1 MSAHVDPGAPPPA
14 SALDPGAPP
23 PASMPPPPPSSGAVP
38 SHGPSAAAGGTRLVA
53 AMEHV
58 DRVVAAFLE
67 DIGRAVASVRA
78 EVASERDA
86 SIQAVDQ
93 AREHVAHAARQLAID
108 REDFERHR
116 ERQEADLERRWTE
129 LRQEQER
136 DKLERT
142 RAEREIRELSHRA
155 TAETQAAALVQ
166 MQAAQAAQAA
176 SFGIGIPAGG
186 GPGIGIPPP
195 GPFDAPPGMMPLAN
209 GMVGF
214 PPGAGPPGTDHARA
228 ETLDPYPYGAVPPTV
243 GYAETTGAGR
253 ASSSSRAGDPPSN
266 NPRLSGAGPPGP
278 PGSAAAHAGSEASS
292 GPELVFAV
300 GGLHRANA
308 PLWTAEV
315 FEAREGAWRV
325 LPEMSTA
332 RGYLGV
338 AHAPSPNG
346 GTSLLAIGGSDGA
359 STLAT
364 CEAFNY
370 GANAWRSVASM
381 SRPRI
386 WLSAASCQDA
396 IFAVGGYDGAEYL
409 DLVEAYRPGNAHHRD
424 HAGRW
429 TTCKPLSSGRS
440 TMGLCGLN
448 GTLYAA
454 GGFAAPRY
462 LATAEAY
469 DPGANQWWGVAPMA
483 SPRRDLGMC
492 ALEARGLVVALGG
505 YDGERYLGSVEA
517 LDPRTNR
524 WRALAPMRRPRQL
537 LAACARGDEAFAVG
551 GFDGRETVRTVE
563 VYDARADRWRDGAP
577 MSTARLGLGACCA

>member
-1 MSAHVDPGAPPPA
+1 
-14 SALDPGAPP
+14 
-23 PASMPPPPPSSGAVP
+23 
-38 SHGPSAAAGGTRLVA
+38 
-53 AMEHV
+53 MEHV

-176 SFGIGIPAGG
+176 SFGN
-186 GPGIGIPPP
+186 PGIGIPPP

-278 PGSAAAHAGSEASS
+278 PGSAAAHAGSDASS

-338 AHAPSPNG
+338 AHAPSSNG

-409 DLVEAYRPGNAHHRD
+409 DLVEAYRPGNADHRD

-454 GGFAAPRY
+454 GGFAAPQY
-462 LATAEAY
+462 LATAEAF
-469 DPGANQWWGVAPMA
+469 DPGRTSGGGWRLWRRRGATSGCARSRRGGSWWRSAGTTGSGTSGAW
-483 SPRRDLGMC
+483 RRWTRGRTGGGRWRRC
-492 ALEARGLVVALGG
+492 GGRGSSWRRARGGTRRSPSGG
-505 YDGERYLGSVEA
+505 STGGRRCG
-517 LDPRTNR
+517 R
-524 WRALAPMRRPRQL
+524 WRCTTRGRTDGGTGRP
-537 LAACARGDEAFAVG
+537 
-551 GFDGRETVRTVE
+551 
-563 VYDARADRWRDGAP
+563 
-577 MSTARLGLGACCA
+577 

>member
-1 MSAHVDPGAPPPA
+1 M
-14 SALDPGAPP
+14 
-23 PASMPPPPPSSGAVP
+23 
-38 SHGPSAAAGGTRLVA
+38 
-53 AMEHV
+53 
-58 DRVVAAFLE
+58 
-67 DIGRAVASVRA
+67 
-78 EVASERDA
+78 
-86 SIQAVDQ
+86 
-93 AREHVAHAARQLAID
+93 
-108 REDFERHR
+108 
-116 ERQEADLERRWTE
+116 
-129 LRQEQER
+129 
-136 DKLERT
+136 
-142 RAEREIRELSHRA
+142 
-155 TAETQAAALVQ
+155 
-166 MQAAQAAQAA
+166 
-176 SFGIGIPAGG
+176 
-186 GPGIGIPPP
+186 
-195 GPFDAPPGMMPLAN
+195 
-209 GMVGF
+209 
-214 PPGAGPPGTDHARA
+214 
-228 ETLDPYPYGAVPPTV
+228 
-243 GYAETTGAGR
+243 
-253 ASSSSRAGDPPSN
+253 
-266 NPRLSGAGPPGP
+266 
-278 PGSAAAHAGSEASS
+278 
-292 GPELVFAV
+292 FAV

-338 AHAPSPNG
+338 AHAPSSNG

-409 DLVEAYRPGNAHHRD
+409 DLVEAYRPGNADHRD

-462 LATAEAY
+462 LATAEAF

-537 LAACARGDEAFAVG
+537 LAACARGDEAFAIG